1 MKRCVRPS
9 CDADHGGLHLAK
21 KSTPNAITGAPMSTK
36 IKGMVETE
44 IYTTD
49 DGFVAIEQPNDTVV
63 LLSADQ
69 LLSVIRELQAYYDN
83 RAEWQEPP
91 RE

>member
-1 MKRCVRPS
+1 M
-9 CDADHGGLHLAK
+9 
-21 KSTPNAITGAPMSTK
+21 I
-36 IKGMVETE
+36 ETE

-69 LLSVIRELQAYYDN
+69 LLAVIRELQSCYDN
-83 RAEWQEPP
+83 RAEWQEPA

>member
-1 MKRCVRPS
+1 MTAWR
-9 CDADHGGLHLAK
+9 LAK
-21 KSTPNAITGAPMSTK
+21 KSASNTIAGAKMGTK
-36 IKGMVETE
+36 ITGMVETE

-69 LLSVIRELQAYYDN
+69 LLAVIRELQACYDN
-83 RAEWQEPP
+83 RGEWQEPA

>member
-1 MKRCVRPS
+1 
-9 CDADHGGLHLAK
+9 
-21 KSTPNAITGAPMSTK
+21 MSTK
-36 IKGMVETE
+36 IAGMVETE

-63 LLSADQ
+63 LPSADQ
-69 LLSVIRELQAYYDN
+69 LLAVIRELQSCYDN
-83 RAEWQEPP
+83 RAEWQEPT

>member
-1 MKRCVRPS
+1 MGTK
-9 CDADHGGLHLAK
+9 
-21 KSTPNAITGAPMSTK
+21 ITGF
-36 IKGMVETE
+36 VETE

-63 LLSADQ
+63 LLSVDQ
-69 LLSVIRELQAYYDN
+69 LLAVIRELQACYDD
-83 RAEWQEPP
+83 RSEWQEPA

>member
-1 MKRCVRPS
+1 VTALQLASESVPS
-9 CDADHGGLHLAK
+9 
-21 KSTPNAITGAPMSTK
+21 TITGAPMGTK
-36 IKGMVETE
+36 ITGMVETE

-69 LLSVIRELQAYYDN
+69 LLAIIRELQSCYDN
-83 RAEWQEPP
+83 RAEWQERT

>member
-1 MKRCVRPS
+1 
-9 CDADHGGLHLAK
+9 
-21 KSTPNAITGAPMSTK
+21 MSTK
-36 IKGMVETE
+36 IRGMVETE

-49 DGFVAIEQPNDTVV
+49 DGLVAIEQPNDTVV

-69 LLSVIRELQAYYDN
+69 LLLVIRELQSCYDN
-83 RAEWQEPP
+83 RAEWQEPT